1 MAYER
6 EMMTT
11 TKEQLLDAA
20 GKLIH
25 VRGFKNTSV
34 DDILKETGVGKGNFY
49 YYFKS
54 KDELGYAIL
63 DRKIS
68 QITTELIE
76 KSFIA
81 EKDPW
86 EQITDFLDAQVTR
99 ARRHGCTGGCL
110 LGNLA
115 VELSDIHEEFRQ
127 RLDSAFRNL
136 RSRIEGALAQAEIQ
150 GTLRPGANIGRLAHF
165 IVAGFEG
172 ALMMGKLY
180 KDPGVVDGIVEE
192 VKGHL
197 AQYRVA

>member
-1 MAYER
+1 MNRR
-6 EMMTT
+6 EAMTT
-11 TKEQLLDAA
+11 TKEQILDAA
-20 GKLIH
+20 SKLIH

-34 DDILKETGVGKGNFY
+34 DDILKETGVGKGNLY
-49 YYFKS
+49 YHFKS

-68 QITTELIE
+68 QITTELIDRSFKSE
-76 KSFIA
+76 KN
-81 EKDPW
+81 PW
-86 EQITDFLDAQVTR
+86 EQIGEFLDAQVLRTR
-99 ARRHGCTGGCL
+99 QNGCTGGCL

-127 RLDSAFRNL
+127 RLDSAFRSL
-136 RSRIEGALAQAEIQ
+136 RERIETALTQAKAQ
-150 GTLRPGANIGRLAHF
+150 GTLRPDADITRLAHF

-172 ALMMGKLY
+172 ALMMGKLHR
-180 KDPGVVDGIVEE
+180 DPAVVEGIVEE